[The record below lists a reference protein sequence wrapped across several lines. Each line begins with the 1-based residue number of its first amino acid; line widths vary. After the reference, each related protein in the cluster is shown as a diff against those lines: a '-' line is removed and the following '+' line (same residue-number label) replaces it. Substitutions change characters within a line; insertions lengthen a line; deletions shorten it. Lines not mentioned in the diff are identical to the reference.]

1 MVDHLR
7 SRGHT
12 QIRHLAGPKDSITA
26 DFRTRGWRDSLE
38 RAGLEVVEPL
48 HGDWTADSGY
58 ELSEKLVQ
66 DAEMTALYAAN
77 DQMAM
82 GAIMALRAHGR
93 RVPEDVSV
101 IGVDDSMQGM
111 VPHNDLTTV
120 RFDMRERGRK
130 TFDYFFSQLS
140 RESKVEAVRLPGEL
154 VERGTV
160 ADRI

>member
-1 MVDHLR
+1 
-7 SRGHT
+7 
-12 QIRHLAGPKDSITA
+12 
-26 DFRTRGWRDSLE
+26 
-38 RAGLEVVEPL
+38 
-48 HGDWTADSGY
+48 
-58 ELSEKLVQ
+58 
-66 DAEMTALYAAN
+66 MTALYAAH
-77 DQMAM
+77 DPMAM

-130 TFDYFFSQLS
+130 TFDYFFAQLS
-140 RESKVEAVRLPGEL
+140 SEAKVEAVRLPGEL

-160 ADRI
+160 TDAR

>member
-1 MVDHLR
+1 
-7 SRGHT
+7 
-12 QIRHLAGPKDSITA
+12 
-26 DFRTRGWRDSLE
+26 
-38 RAGLEVVEPL
+38 
-48 HGDWTADSGY
+48 
-58 ELSEKLVQ
+58 
-66 DAEMTALYAAN
+66 
-77 DQMAM
+77 
-82 GAIMALRAHGR
+82 
-93 RVPEDVSV
+93 
-101 IGVDDSMQGM
+101 M